1 MVEVDICAEIGLQ
14 DQAKRF
20 LSREAEEGNY
30 RRVGDGDTVPVFCG
44 GDESFGAVIFWR
56 DGASCCDELFADER
70 VRKTVGVGLY
80 FEHVGRAEIVLVV
93 QQIIDARGAIGLFPI
108 ISQIRFVFREEPYR
122 TARIY

>member
-1 MVEVDICAEIGLQ
+1 MVEVDILAEIGLE

-30 RRVGDGDTVPVFCG
+30 RRVGGGDTVPILCCS
-44 GDESFGAVIFWR
+44 DELFGAVVFWR
-56 DGASCCDELFADER
+56 DGPSCGDELFADER

-93 QQIIDARGAIGLFPI
+93 QQIINARGA
-108 ISQIRFVFREEPYR
+108 
-122 TARIY
+122 